1 MSNTTRQ
8 PEHVGPPDENR
19 HDDDPW
25 PGVFKRLWSLVPE
38 NLRDTFMPEEIH
50 LRQIPGEETQIE
62 IRLAWYR
69 DIFGHIVFQHFSL
82 LSGITILIMIVI
94 AVLAT
99 WQGFPYSYV
108 AIPPLLLLAFAIF
121 GAVERFDYYQWRLL
135 KTNARL
141 VISIPQQG
149 AWPLVDNIEL
159 KGAPAILDTNWSPNP
174 MWRIF
179 QFFTGARDL
188 YISMSGLQFVEGR
201 AKVRDALIIPDIMP
215 EDVFEL
221 KKLVFTPR

>member
-1 MSNTTRQ
+1 MSGHDHSAEETSGTRRIAQQIWRRLPERARLNLNDTFQ
-8 PEHVGPPDENR
+8 PEDVYA
-19 HDDDPW
+19 
-25 PGVFKRLWSLVPE
+25 RL
-38 NLRDTFMPEEIH
+38 
-50 LRQIPGEETQIE
+50 IPGEEKQLE

-69 DIFGHIVFQHFSL
+69 DILGHLVLHHFRTML
-82 LSGITILIMIVI
+82 LITIL
-94 AVLAT
+94 A
-99 WQGFPYSYV
+99 S
-108 AIPPLLLLAFAIF
+108 LLLIILSFLLAIQLIYAILPF
-121 GAVERFDYYQWRLL
+121 GILILILILGGLERFDYLQYRLL

-141 VISIPQQG
+141 IISIPQHG

-159 KGAPAILDTNWSPNP
+159 KGAPSILDTNWSPNP

-179 QFFTGARDL
+179 QFITGARDL

-221 KKLVFTPR
+221 KKLVFMPK